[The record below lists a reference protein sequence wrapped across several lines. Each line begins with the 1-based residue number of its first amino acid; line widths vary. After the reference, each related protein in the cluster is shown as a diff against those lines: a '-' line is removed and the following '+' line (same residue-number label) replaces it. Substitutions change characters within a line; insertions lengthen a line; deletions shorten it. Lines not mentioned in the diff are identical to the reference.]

1 MGKRILVAEFRLD
14 KFKDRPEEAP
24 LTKRQE
30 QERFKKYGR
39 LTVLRL
45 HLKKK
50 GQAQQVDCLCECGR
64 IITKAW
70 YDVKQGKE
78 PRNCGNP
85 DCLWSRIDALLRLR
99 QLSCGLNQ
107 NGVVADLTQAV
118 REVNCAASAARS
130 VTGKAVARWLAGII
144 LRLVVAAREGRGHIE
159 IRRFF
164 CWHRRYTQLY
174 KCSRCKTVIRD
185 EYSWYKF
192 CPACGREIE
201 RWE

>member
-1 MGKRILVAEFRLD
+1 MIGKRIMVTEFRLD

-64 IITKAW
+64 IVTKTW

-85 DCLWSRIDALLRLR
+85 DCLWSRIDAEK
-99 QLSCGLNQ
+99 NI
-107 NGVVADLTQAV
+107 ATTPA
-118 REVNCAASAARS
+118 
-130 VTGKAVARWLAGII
+130 II
-144 LRLVVAAREGRGHIE
+144 LRLKPKWRCRRPDAGCARSELCGICCAECDR
-159 IRRFF
+159 
-164 CWHRRYTQLY
+164 Q
-174 KCSRCKTVIRD
+174 SRCEMACRNN
-185 EYSWYKF
+185 
-192 CPACGREIE
+192 PAACGGSERREK
-201 RWE
+201 RY

>member
-14 KFKDRPEEAP
+14 RFKEHPEEAP

-64 IITKAW
+64 IVTKNW

-85 DCLWSRIDALLRLR
+85 DCLWTRIDSER
-99 QLSCGLNQ
+99 N
-107 NGVVADLTQAV
+107 VATTPA
-118 REVNCAASAARS
+118 
-130 VTGKAVARWLAGII
+130 II
-144 LRLVVAAREGRGHIE
+144 LRLKPKWRCCRPDAGCARSELCGICCCECDR
-159 IRRFF
+159 
-164 CWHRRYTQLY
+164 
-174 KCSRCKTVIRD
+174 KSRC
-185 EYSWYKF
+185 EM
-192 CPACGREIE
+192 ACGNNPAACGGGE
-201 RWE
+201 RRTRNYN